1 MRIFAENE
9 YGYQDAFKIV
19 SIVREEVNDS
29 KLGKNGFEV
38 GEQDLKG
45 AMKLRRAGQNG
56 FLKFIH
62 VACQIE
68 ADQLWWLDVSEYN
81 VVKIFTKDY
90 SKGYFQTDYSELCKI
105 YEENKYEKVEWQT
118 FCDWIERLPYSEL
131 ITGEGI

>member
-45 AMKLRRAGQNG
+45 AMKLRKAGQNS

-105 YEENKYEKVEWQT
+105 YEENKYEQGEWQT

>member
-45 AMKLRRAGQNG
+45 AMRLRKAEQNG

-105 YEENKYEKVEWQT
+105 YEENKYKKGEWQT